1 MATSNFKIFDESY
14 SNIMG
19 DTDYSSNTQRSG
31 GVKNGIADPTLHN
44 KLYRQVSV
52 MAASLAAFVVN
63 NGYDASDKDL
73 STLTSNF
80 QNAILSV
87 IKNTYQ
93 GSIDDTV
100 VPTLDKAVLNTLLSE
115 LAYQVKAI
123 TGETGWKTSP
133 MQDLKSIPT
142 TYALISNLTLVKR
155 STAYSVGQIRL
166 DPDIPSWAY
175 LECITAGTTAAVSP
189 SYGVT
194 ENAAITDGSVVWTMR
209 NFKSAQF
216 APITPSVSDSSLKA
230 ANTGWVKSL
239 LSSIGLST
247 GALSSYDFSNGD
259 SWWAK
264 FGGNGGLIV
273 QGGHTSNLSRRNE
286 HTITFPIAYSSK
298 VLRIIHSAQGN
309 YRNNSAPG
317 LNTIYN
323 ITLSGFTYF
332 PGMDLDHELEYLSFG
347 I

>member
-31 GVKNGIADPTLHN
+31 GVQNGIADPTLHN

-63 NGYDASDKDL
+63 NGYDASDKDM

-115 LAYQVKAI
+115 LAYQVKTI
-123 TGETGWKTSP
+123 TGETGWKKSP
-133 MQDLKSIPT
+133 VQDLKSIPT
-142 TYALISNLTLVKR
+142 TYALISNMTLVKR

-166 DPDIPSWAY
+166 DPGIPSWAY
-175 LECITAGTTAAVSP
+175 LECTTAGTTADAAP
-189 SYGVT
+189 SYGTT
-194 ENAAITDGSVVWTMR
+194 ENAAITDGSVVWTIR
-209 NFKSAQF
+209 SFKSAQF

-230 ANTGWVKSL
+230 ANTVWVKSL

-247 GALSSYDFSNGD
+247 GVFEYFDLSAPNA
-259 SWWAK
+259 WWAK
-264 FGGNGGLIV
+264 FAGNSNIV
-273 QGGHTSNLSRRNE
+273 LQGGYGQVYPV
-286 HTITFPIAYSSK
+286 TFPVAFKTIVLFGGFPCTSSTDTHRLEWMVRK
-298 VLRIIHSAQGN
+298 ASLTQGII
-309 YRNNSAPG
+309 
-317 LNTIYN
+317 NTEGQDCYWFALGTI
-323 ITLSGFTYF
+323 
-332 PGMDLDHELEYLSFG
+332 
-347 I
+347 

>member
-31 GVKNGIADPTLHN
+31 GVQNGIADPTLHN
-44 KLYRQVSV
+44 KLYRQISV

-100 VPTLDKAVLNTLLSE
+100 LPTLDKAVLNTLLSE

-133 MQDLKSIPT
+133 VQDLKSIPT
-142 TYALISNLTLVKR
+142 TYALISNLTLIKR

-166 DPDIPSWAY
+166 DPGIPSWAY
-175 LECITAGTTAAVSP
+175 LECTTAGTTAAVAP
-189 SYGVT
+189 SYGAT
-194 ENAAITDGSVVWTMR
+194 ENAVITDGSVVWTMR
-209 NFKSAQF
+209 SFKSAQF

-230 ANTGWVKSL
+230 VNTGWVKSL

-247 GALSSYDFSNGD
+247 GALSSYDFSNAPT

-264 FGGNGGLIV
+264 FGGSGGLVV
-273 QGGHTSNLSRRNE
+273 QGGYSSSNDVITLPVALTIPLDFTVSIANAINQLSSSNLLTATQFQPVIMTREGIWTNTPR
-286 HTITFPIAYSSK
+286 YWK
-298 VLRIIHSAQGN
+298 VYGII
-309 YRNNSAPG
+309 
-317 LNTIYN
+317 
-323 ITLSGFTYF
+323 
-332 PGMDLDHELEYLSFG
+332 
-347 I
+347 

>member
-1 MATSNFKIFDESY
+1 MATSNFKIFNESY

-31 GVKNGIADPTLHN
+31 GVQNGIADPTLHN

-93 GSIDDTV
+93 GSINDTV
-100 VPTLDKAVLNTLLSE
+100 SPTLDKAVLNTLLSE
-115 LAYQVKAI
+115 LAYQIKAI

-133 MQDLKSIPT
+133 VQDLKSIPT
-142 TYALISNLTLVKR
+142 TYALISNMTLVKR
-155 STAYSVGQIRL
+155 SAAYSAGQIRL
-166 DPDIPSWAY
+166 DPSIPSWAY
-175 LECITAGTTAAVSP
+175 LECTTAGTTAAVAP

-194 ENAAITDGSVVWTMR
+194 ENAAVADGSVVWTMR
-209 NFKSAQF
+209 SFKSAQF

-230 ANTGWVKSL
+230 ANTNWVKSL

-247 GALSSYDFSNGD
+247 GALSSYDFSNAPA

-264 FGGNGGLIV
+264 FGGDGGLVV
-273 QGGHTSNLSRRNE
+273 QGGYTSSND
-286 HTITFPIAYSSK
+286 
-298 VLRIIHSAQGN
+298 V
-309 YRNNSAPG
+309 
-317 LNTIYN
+317 
-323 ITLSGFTYF
+323 ITLPVVLTTPLDFTVSIATATNQLCSANLLTGTKFQPIVMTREGSWTNTPRYWKV
-332 PGMDLDHELEYLSFG
+332 YG
-347 I
+347 II

>member
-1 MATSNFKIFDESY
+1 MATSNFKIFNESY

-31 GVKNGIADPTLHN
+31 GVQNGIADPTLHN

-93 GSIDDTV
+93 GSINDTV
-100 VPTLDKAVLNTLLSE
+100 SPTLDKAVLNTLLSE

-133 MQDLKSIPT
+133 VQDLKSIPT
-142 TYALISNLTLVKR
+142 TYALISNMTSVKR
-155 STAYSVGQIRL
+155 GTAYSVGQIRL
-166 DPDIPSWAY
+166 DPGIPSWAY
-175 LECITAGTTAAVSP
+175 LECTTAGTTAATAP
-189 SYGVT
+189 SYGTT

-209 NFKSAQF
+209 SFKSAQF

-247 GALSSYDFSNGD
+247 GALSSYDFSNAPTSG
-259 SWWAK
+259 WAK
-264 FGGNGGLIV
+264 LGGAGGLIV
-273 QGGHTSNLSRRNE
+273 QAGKVTGSGSMSISFPIPFPNYVLGIATSADFSKNSDYYGNRNLSNFGYSIMVVSGGGDE
-286 HTITFPIAYSSK
+286 KTYYIA
-298 VLRIIHSAQGN
+298 V
-309 YRNNSAPG
+309 
-317 LNTIYN
+317 
-323 ITLSGFTYF
+323 GF
-332 PGMDLDHELEYLSFG
+332 
-347 I
+347 